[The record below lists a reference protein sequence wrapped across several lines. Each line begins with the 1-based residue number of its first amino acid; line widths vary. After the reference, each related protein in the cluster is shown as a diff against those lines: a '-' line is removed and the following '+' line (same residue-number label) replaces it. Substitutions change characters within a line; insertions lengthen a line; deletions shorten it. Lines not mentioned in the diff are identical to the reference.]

1 LFSFNGS
8 NVETI
13 TGLTPTLS
21 LSTSYTTGKYGQAI
35 YFNGT
40 AGALPAT
47 SNIVYSVPSFT
58 VSSFT
63 VSLWVNATSLASGG
77 NNMILAWKGYN
88 AEGDLRIAFN
98 GGTTSTSIYVVYPFV
113 TGSFIGATS
122 PTSFPIGQWVHVAST
137 ITVSPTSNVI
147 TNYYNGISAGS
158 VTSATRNN
166 SSPLTTLA
174 LGSFTNGLYNSQFN
188 GLVQDLRI
196 YNTAL
201 SAPQIFGI
209 YQSQGIPPR
218 LTLTG
223 GLPSPTYAWPFQNSV
238 NDSIRNLA
246 PTYANINGT
255 YTTSSVTWPYFDTSS
270 QKYGTSSIQFSP
282 LAASSAYTGNCLAYS
297 IQSIPI
303 SGGGQISFSL
313 WIKFYTIFSAAV
325 PFFIGGTSGQ
335 WLYIY
340 CNGSSGIGVNTS
352 FNFSSNNPLP
362 ISGTITTG
370 NWYHVAITA
379 NGSVIA
385 AYTNGTSQTINSSS
399 TYPYV
404 NVGSNVLNLVS
415 FSGSIF
421 NTPSSANVN
430 GNPGGGFEVADVRIY
445 NSALSAPQIKEIY
458 LSGGVPPNMALTQTS
473 RSGTST
479 TMRSG

>member
-1 LFSFNGS
+1 
-8 NVETI
+8 
-13 TGLTPTLS
+13 
-21 LSTSYTTGKYGQAI
+21 
-35 YFNGT
+35 
-40 AGALPAT
+40 
-47 SNIVYSVPSFT
+47 
-58 VSSFT
+58 
-63 VSLWVNATSLASGG
+63 
-77 NNMILAWKGYN
+77 
-88 AEGDLRIAFN
+88 
-98 GGTTSTSIYVVYPFV
+98 
-113 TGSFIGATS
+113 
-122 PTSFPIGQWVHVAST
+122 
-137 ITVSPTSNVI
+137 
-147 TNYYNGISAGS
+147 
-158 VTSATRNN
+158 
-166 SSPLTTLA
+166 
-174 LGSFTNGLYNSQFN
+174 
-188 GLVQDLRI
+188 
-196 YNTAL
+196 
-201 SAPQIFGI
+201 
-209 YQSQGIPPR
+209 
-218 LTLTG
+218 
-223 GLPSPTYAWPFQNSV
+223 
-238 NDSIRNLA
+238 
-246 PTYANINGT
+246 
-255 YTTSSVTWPYFDTSS
+255 
-270 QKYGTSSIQFSP
+270 
-282 LAASSAYTGNCLAYS
+282 
-297 IQSIPI
+297 
-303 SGGGQISFSL
+303 L

-370 NWYHVAITA
+370 NWYH
-379 NGSVIA
+379 A